1 MTLARRRLLQLAAAA
16 AALPAASPFARA
28 QAWPSRPLRFIVG
41 YPPGGGADNAARIM
55 GAWLAERLGQPVVI
69 ENRPGGGT
77 NISVQAVVNA
87 PPDGYTLLFL
97 PSSAAINVSFY
108 APLPYDL
115 LRDIV
120 PVAAIGDFP
129 MVLAAHPSLPARTVA
144 ELIAYAKANPG
155 KINMG
160 SFGTGTVSHV
170 AGELLKMMAGVNLLH
185 VPYRGGA
192 PLTVDLLTGQ
202 VQVAF
207 DVLTTPL
214 PHIRA
219 GTLRALA
226 MTGGAR
232 VDALPDVPTV
242 AETVPGYEASVWAG
256 LAVPKGTPAEIV
268 ERLNR
273 EVNAGLADP
282 AVKGRLLDGAIA
294 PKTLTTAAFGALVA
308 AEVEKWAKVVKFA
321 GAKPE

>member
-1 MTLARRRLLQLAAAA
+1 MTLARRRLLQLAAA

-28 QAWPSRPLRFIVG
+28 QAWPSRPLRLVVG

-129 MVLAAHPSLPARTVA
+129 MVLAAHPSLPAKTVA

-170 AGELLKMMAGVNLLH
+170 AGELFKMMAGVNLLH

>member
-1 MTLARRRLLQLAAAA
+1 MVARRRLLQFAVAAAA
-16 AALPAASPFARA
+16 VPVASRVAWT
-28 QAWPSRPLRFIVG
+28 QAYPNRPLRLIVG
-41 YPPGGGADNAARIM
+41 YPPGGGADNAARII
-55 GAWLAERLGQPVVI
+55 GSWLAERLGQPVVI

-87 PPDGYTLLFL
+87 APDGYTLLFF

-115 LRDIV
+115 LREIV
-120 PVAAIGDFP
+120 PVATIGDFP

-170 AGELLKMMAGVNLLH
+170 AGELFKMMAGVNLVH

-226 MTGGAR
+226 MTGGTR
-232 VDALPDVPTV
+232 FDGLPDVPTV
-242 AETVPGYEASVWAG
+242 GETVPGYEASVWAG
-256 LAVPKGTPAEIV
+256 IGVPKGTPTEIV

-273 EVNAGLADP
+273 EVNAGLANP
-282 AVKGRLLDGAIA
+282 AVKGRLLDSATV
-294 PKTLTTAAFGALVA
+294 PKSLSTAEFGALVA
-308 AEVEKWAKVVKFA
+308 AEIEKWARVVKFS
-321 GAKPE
+321 GAKAE